1 MSDNQKQTQTDFNTL
16 SNLFKEY
23 QNSSTKNYSRLSSV
37 SYSNEDVNNFR
48 EDFYDF
54 DIKEEEEF
62 SKYIM
67 KKLDLMKKKSI
78 EYFENN
84 IKKIEEI
91 FEKFKIRISSF
102 INNKERKISDVKNLL
117 NNRQSILKYA
127 SENIFKKLNNIIK
140 ICDNII
146 NNIEKNFELL
156 NIFFDQKHILD
167 SRKQIENFLINN
179 SKLIENCSVINKF
192 NFTEIDTTNLNKID
206 YYNHYLKY
214 LSQKK
219 IEDEE
224 SVKNFVIKAKE
235 DYNSSLLFL
244 VENYVSL
251 EKLKI
256 EGIGT
261 SEFQSILQN
270 MKASTTKKK
279 KEDNLKNL
287 SIKNFGSIEYKNN
300 MKKLNKLKK
309 LKIQNGIY
317 INTSIISNL
326 FIENNKN
333 LISLSL
339 DNINMTDIGFKS
351 ILLSLIKNKNIT
363 ETLEYLSFE
372 GNRITTVKY
381 DKDNNQIQDQFF
393 NNLKTLNLSKNMI
406 YKFEFWLSALINL
419 RFLDLT
425 GNNIPTSTF
434 MNQVIENKKEKEKKR
449 KKEKEKDKTGNNF
462 DENKYKDI
470 LVLLNDNM
478 FITNSQKNNNEY
490 INYLNDILPNFDSDI
505 KNLNLNF
512 TYDIETQIYLEKL
525 KFSLNLTISLIKL
538 DLSFCG
544 LDTDTL
550 IKFFKNNSKFFSLR
564 NLNLRYNN
572 IKSDFFEKIN
582 SNNEICLDNINY
594 IDLSENEIICETVEK
609 IENLCL
615 FIENHQN
622 LEKLKIINTGFFSDW
637 IDNVKDSNPN
647 ADKFKGAFVKLKK
660 NLDENKREF
669 KFILNEGNINFVK
682 KEFQDLFNF
691 IC

>member
-1 MSDNQKQTQTDFNTL
+1 
-16 SNLFKEY
+16 
-23 QNSSTKNYSRLSSV
+23 
-37 SYSNEDVNNFR
+37 
-48 EDFYDF
+48 
-54 DIKEEEEF
+54 
-62 SKYIM
+62 
-67 KKLDLMKKKSI
+67 
-78 EYFENN
+78 
-84 IKKIEEI
+84 
-91 FEKFKIRISSF
+91 
-102 INNKERKISDVKNLL
+102 
-117 NNRQSILKYA
+117 
-127 SENIFKKLNNIIK
+127 
-140 ICDNII
+140 
-146 NNIEKNFELL
+146 
-156 NIFFDQKHILD
+156 
-167 SRKQIENFLINN
+167 
-179 SKLIENCSVINKF
+179 
-192 NFTEIDTTNLNKID
+192 
-206 YYNHYLKY
+206 
-214 LSQKK
+214 
-219 IEDEE
+219 
-224 SVKNFVIKAKE
+224 
-235 DYNSSLLFL
+235 
-244 VENYVSL
+244 
-251 EKLKI
+251 
-256 EGIGT
+256 
-261 SEFQSILQN
+261 
-270 MKASTTKKK
+270 
-279 KEDNLKNL
+279 
-287 SIKNFGSIEYKNN
+287 
-300 MKKLNKLKK
+300 
-309 LKIQNGIY
+309 
-317 INTSIISNL
+317 
-326 FIENNKN
+326 
-333 LISLSL
+333 
-339 DNINMTDIGFKS
+339 
-351 ILLSLIKNKNIT
+351 
-363 ETLEYLSFE
+363 
-372 GNRITTVKY
+372 
-381 DKDNNQIQDQFF
+381 
-393 NNLKTLNLSKNMI
+393 MI

-449 KKEKEKDKTGNNF
+449 KKEKEKNKTGINF

-647 ADKFKGAFVKLKK
+647 ADKFKFAFVKLKK

>member
-1 MSDNQKQTQTDFNTL
+1 
-16 SNLFKEY
+16 
-23 QNSSTKNYSRLSSV
+23 
-37 SYSNEDVNNFR
+37 
-48 EDFYDF
+48 
-54 DIKEEEEF
+54 
-62 SKYIM
+62 M

-235 DYNSSLLFL
+235 DYNSSLHFL

-270 MKASTTKKK
+270 MKASITKKK

-287 SIKNFGSIEYKNN
+287 SIKNFGSIEYKTNI
-300 MKKLNKLKK
+300 KKLNKLKK

-449 KKEKEKDKTGNNF
+449 KKRK
-462 DENKYKDI
+462 
-470 LVLLNDNM
+470 
-478 FITNSQKNNNEY
+478 
-490 INYLNDILPNFDSDI
+490 
-505 KNLNLNF
+505 
-512 TYDIETQIYLEKL
+512 
-525 KFSLNLTISLIKL
+525 
-538 DLSFCG
+538 
-544 LDTDTL
+544 
-550 IKFFKNNSKFFSLR
+550 R
-564 NLNLRYNN
+564 
-572 IKSDFFEKIN
+572 
-582 SNNEICLDNINY
+582 
-594 IDLSENEIICETVEK
+594 
-609 IENLCL
+609 
-615 FIENHQN
+615 
-622 LEKLKIINTGFFSDW
+622 
-637 IDNVKDSNPN
+637 
-647 ADKFKGAFVKLKK
+647 KK
-660 NLDENKREF
+660 
-669 KFILNEGNINFVK
+669 
-682 KEFQDLFNF
+682 
-691 IC
+691 

>member
-261 SEFQSILQN
+261 SEFQSILKN

-279 KEDNLKNL
+279 KEDNLNNL
-287 SIKNFGSIEYKNN
+287 SIKNFGSIEYKTNI
-300 MKKLNKLKK
+300 KKLNKLKK

-363 ETLEYLSFE
+363 ETL
-372 GNRITTVKY
+372 I
-381 DKDNNQIQDQFF
+381 
-393 NNLKTLNLSKNMI
+393 
-406 YKFEFWLSALINL
+406 
-419 RFLDLT
+419 
-425 GNNIPTSTF
+425 
-434 MNQVIENKKEKEKKR
+434 
-449 KKEKEKDKTGNNF
+449 
-462 DENKYKDI
+462 
-470 LVLLNDNM
+470 
-478 FITNSQKNNNEY
+478 
-490 INYLNDILPNFDSDI
+490 
-505 KNLNLNF
+505 
-512 TYDIETQIYLEKL
+512 
-525 KFSLNLTISLIKL
+525 
-538 DLSFCG
+538 
-544 LDTDTL
+544 
-550 IKFFKNNSKFFSLR
+550 
-564 NLNLRYNN
+564 
-572 IKSDFFEKIN
+572 
-582 SNNEICLDNINY
+582 
-594 IDLSENEIICETVEK
+594 
-609 IENLCL
+609 
-615 FIENHQN
+615 
-622 LEKLKIINTGFFSDW
+622 
-637 IDNVKDSNPN
+637 
-647 ADKFKGAFVKLKK
+647 
-660 NLDENKREF
+660 F
-669 KFILNEGNINFVK
+669 KF
-682 KEFQDLFNF
+682 
-691 IC
+691 

>member
-54 DIKEEEEF
+54 EMKEEEEF

-270 MKASTTKKK
+270 MKASITKKK

-287 SIKNFGSIEYKNN
+287 SIKNFGSIEYKTNI
-300 MKKLNKLKK
+300 KKLNKLKK

-372 GNRITTVKY
+372 GNRITTVRY

-434 MNQVIENKKEKEKKR
+434 MNQVIENKKEKEKN
-449 KKEKEKDKTGNNF
+449 KTGNNF

-647 ADKFKGAFVKLKK
+647 ADKFKGVFVKLKT

>member
-23 QNSSTKNYSRLSSV
+23 QNSSTKNNSRLSSV

-48 EDFYDF
+48 KDFYDF
-54 DIKEEEEF
+54 DINEEEEF

-102 INNKERKISDVKNLL
+102 
-117 NNRQSILKYA
+117 

-224 SVKNFVIKAKE
+224 SIKNFVIKAKE

-270 MKASTTKKK
+270 MKASITKKK

-434 MNQVIENKKEKEKKR
+434 MNQVIENKKEKKEKK
-449 KKEKEKDKTGNNF
+449 KKKKIKQGI
-462 DENKYKDI
+462 I
-470 LVLLNDNM
+470 LM
-478 FITNSQKNNNEY
+478 KI
-490 INYLNDILPNFDSDI
+490 
-505 KNLNLNF
+505 
-512 TYDIETQIYLEKL
+512 
-525 KFSLNLTISLIKL
+525 
-538 DLSFCG
+538 
-544 LDTDTL
+544 
-550 IKFFKNNSKFFSLR
+550 
-564 NLNLRYNN
+564 N
-572 IKSDFFEKIN
+572 IKIF
-582 SNNEICLDNINY
+582 
-594 IDLSENEIICETVEK
+594 
-609 IENLCL
+609 
-615 FIENHQN
+615 
-622 LEKLKIINTGFFSDW
+622 
-637 IDNVKDSNPN
+637 
-647 ADKFKGAFVKLKK
+647 
-660 NLDENKREF
+660 
-669 KFILNEGNINFVK
+669 
-682 KEFQDLFNF
+682 
-691 IC
+691 

>member
-54 DIKEEEEF
+54 DINEEEEF

-224 SVKNFVIKAKE
+224 NVKNFVIKAKE
-235 DYNSSLLFL
+235 D
-244 VENYVSL
+244 
-251 EKLKI
+251 
-256 EGIGT
+256 
-261 SEFQSILQN
+261 
-270 MKASTTKKK
+270 
-279 KEDNLKNL
+279 
-287 SIKNFGSIEYKNN
+287 
-300 MKKLNKLKK
+300 
-309 LKIQNGIY
+309 
-317 INTSIISNL
+317 
-326 FIENNKN
+326 
-333 LISLSL
+333 
-339 DNINMTDIGFKS
+339 
-351 ILLSLIKNKNIT
+351 
-363 ETLEYLSFE
+363 
-372 GNRITTVKY
+372 
-381 DKDNNQIQDQFF
+381 
-393 NNLKTLNLSKNMI
+393 
-406 YKFEFWLSALINL
+406 
-419 RFLDLT
+419 
-425 GNNIPTSTF
+425 
-434 MNQVIENKKEKEKKR
+434 
-449 KKEKEKDKTGNNF
+449 
-462 DENKYKDI
+462 
-470 LVLLNDNM
+470 
-478 FITNSQKNNNEY
+478 
-490 INYLNDILPNFDSDI
+490 
-505 KNLNLNF
+505 
-512 TYDIETQIYLEKL
+512 
-525 KFSLNLTISLIKL
+525 
-538 DLSFCG
+538 
-544 LDTDTL
+544 
-550 IKFFKNNSKFFSLR
+550 
-564 NLNLRYNN
+564 
-572 IKSDFFEKIN
+572 
-582 SNNEICLDNINY
+582 
-594 IDLSENEIICETVEK
+594 
-609 IENLCL
+609 
-615 FIENHQN
+615 
-622 LEKLKIINTGFFSDW
+622 
-637 IDNVKDSNPN
+637 
-647 ADKFKGAFVKLKK
+647 
-660 NLDENKREF
+660 
-669 KFILNEGNINFVK
+669 
-682 KEFQDLFNF
+682 
-691 IC
+691 

>member
-1 MSDNQKQTQTDFNTL
+1 MSDNKKQTQTDFNTL

-54 DIKEEEEF
+54 EMKEEEEF

-270 MKASTTKKK
+270 MKASITKKK

-287 SIKNFGSIEYKNN
+287 SIKNFGSIEYKTNI
-300 MKKLNKLKK
+300 KKLNKLKK

-406 YKFEFWLSALINL
+406 YKFEFWLSVLIN
-419 RFLDLT
+419 LDLT
-425 GNNIPTSTF
+425 GNNIPTSIF
-434 MNQVIENKKEKEKKR
+434 MNQIIENKKEKEKKR
-449 KKEKEKDKTGNNF
+449 I
-462 DENKYKDI
+462 I
-470 LVLLNDNM
+470 LM
-478 FITNSQKNNNEY
+478 KI
-490 INYLNDILPNFDSDI
+490 
-505 KNLNLNF
+505 
-512 TYDIETQIYLEKL
+512 
-525 KFSLNLTISLIKL
+525 
-538 DLSFCG
+538 
-544 LDTDTL
+544 
-550 IKFFKNNSKFFSLR
+550 
-564 NLNLRYNN
+564 N
-572 IKSDFFEKIN
+572 IKIF
-582 SNNEICLDNINY
+582 
-594 IDLSENEIICETVEK
+594 
-609 IENLCL
+609 
-615 FIENHQN
+615 
-622 LEKLKIINTGFFSDW
+622 
-637 IDNVKDSNPN
+637 
-647 ADKFKGAFVKLKK
+647 
-660 NLDENKREF
+660 
-669 KFILNEGNINFVK
+669 
-682 KEFQDLFNF
+682 
-691 IC
+691 

>member
-54 DIKEEEEF
+54 NINEEEEF

-279 KEDNLKNL
+279 KEDNLNNL

-393 NNLKTLNLSKNMI
+393 NNLKTLN
-406 YKFEFWLSALINL
+406 F
-419 RFLDLT
+419 
-425 GNNIPTSTF
+425 
-434 MNQVIENKKEKEKKR
+434 
-449 KKEKEKDKTGNNF
+449 
-462 DENKYKDI
+462 
-470 LVLLNDNM
+470 
-478 FITNSQKNNNEY
+478 
-490 INYLNDILPNFDSDI
+490 
-505 KNLNLNF
+505 
-512 TYDIETQIYLEKL
+512 
-525 KFSLNLTISLIKL
+525 
-538 DLSFCG
+538 
-544 LDTDTL
+544 
-550 IKFFKNNSKFFSLR
+550 
-564 NLNLRYNN
+564 
-572 IKSDFFEKIN
+572 
-582 SNNEICLDNINY
+582 
-594 IDLSENEIICETVEK
+594 
-609 IENLCL
+609 
-615 FIENHQN
+615 
-622 LEKLKIINTGFFSDW
+622 LKI
-637 IDNVKDSNPN
+637 
-647 ADKFKGAFVKLKK
+647 
-660 NLDENKREF
+660 
-669 KFILNEGNINFVK
+669 
-682 KEFQDLFNF
+682 
-691 IC
+691 

>member
-127 SENIFKKLNNIIK
+127 SDNIFKKLNNIIK

-279 KEDNLKNL
+279 KEDNLNNL

-434 MNQVIENKKEKEKKR
+434 MNQVIENKKEKKEKK
-449 KKEKEKDKTGNNF
+449 KKKKIKQGI
-462 DENKYKDI
+462 I
-470 LVLLNDNM
+470 LM
-478 FITNSQKNNNEY
+478 KI
-490 INYLNDILPNFDSDI
+490 
-505 KNLNLNF
+505 
-512 TYDIETQIYLEKL
+512 
-525 KFSLNLTISLIKL
+525 
-538 DLSFCG
+538 
-544 LDTDTL
+544 
-550 IKFFKNNSKFFSLR
+550 
-564 NLNLRYNN
+564 N
-572 IKSDFFEKIN
+572 IKIF
-582 SNNEICLDNINY
+582 
-594 IDLSENEIICETVEK
+594 
-609 IENLCL
+609 
-615 FIENHQN
+615 
-622 LEKLKIINTGFFSDW
+622 
-637 IDNVKDSNPN
+637 
-647 ADKFKGAFVKLKK
+647 
-660 NLDENKREF
+660 
-669 KFILNEGNINFVK
+669 
-682 KEFQDLFNF
+682 
-691 IC
+691 

>member
-54 DIKEEEEF
+54 NINEEEEF

-235 DYNSSLLFL
+235 DYNSSLLF
-244 VENYVSL
+244 
-251 EKLKI
+251 
-256 EGIGT
+256 
-261 SEFQSILQN
+261 
-270 MKASTTKKK
+270 
-279 KEDNLKNL
+279 
-287 SIKNFGSIEYKNN
+287 
-300 MKKLNKLKK
+300 
-309 LKIQNGIY
+309 
-317 INTSIISNL
+317 
-326 FIENNKN
+326 
-333 LISLSL
+333 
-339 DNINMTDIGFKS
+339 
-351 ILLSLIKNKNIT
+351 
-363 ETLEYLSFE
+363 
-372 GNRITTVKY
+372 
-381 DKDNNQIQDQFF
+381 
-393 NNLKTLNLSKNMI
+393 
-406 YKFEFWLSALINL
+406 
-419 RFLDLT
+419 
-425 GNNIPTSTF
+425 
-434 MNQVIENKKEKEKKR
+434 
-449 KKEKEKDKTGNNF
+449 
-462 DENKYKDI
+462 
-470 LVLLNDNM
+470 
-478 FITNSQKNNNEY
+478 
-490 INYLNDILPNFDSDI
+490 
-505 KNLNLNF
+505 
-512 TYDIETQIYLEKL
+512 
-525 KFSLNLTISLIKL
+525 
-538 DLSFCG
+538 
-544 LDTDTL
+544 
-550 IKFFKNNSKFFSLR
+550 
-564 NLNLRYNN
+564 
-572 IKSDFFEKIN
+572 
-582 SNNEICLDNINY
+582 
-594 IDLSENEIICETVEK
+594 
-609 IENLCL
+609 
-615 FIENHQN
+615 
-622 LEKLKIINTGFFSDW
+622 
-637 IDNVKDSNPN
+637 
-647 ADKFKGAFVKLKK
+647 
-660 NLDENKREF
+660 
-669 KFILNEGNINFVK
+669 
-682 KEFQDLFNF
+682 
-691 IC
+691 

>member
-219 IEDEE
+219 
-224 SVKNFVIKAKE
+224 
-235 DYNSSLLFL
+235 
-244 VENYVSL
+244 
-251 EKLKI
+251 
-256 EGIGT
+256 
-261 SEFQSILQN
+261 
-270 MKASTTKKK
+270 
-279 KEDNLKNL
+279 
-287 SIKNFGSIEYKNN
+287 
-300 MKKLNKLKK
+300 
-309 LKIQNGIY
+309 
-317 INTSIISNL
+317 
-326 FIENNKN
+326 
-333 LISLSL
+333 
-339 DNINMTDIGFKS
+339 
-351 ILLSLIKNKNIT
+351 
-363 ETLEYLSFE
+363 
-372 GNRITTVKY
+372 NR
-381 DKDNNQIQDQFF
+381 
-393 NNLKTLNLSKNMI
+393 
-406 YKFEFWLSALINL
+406 
-419 RFLDLT
+419 R
-425 GNNIPTSTF
+425 
-434 MNQVIENKKEKEKKR
+434 
-449 KKEKEKDKTGNNF
+449 
-462 DENKYKDI
+462 
-470 LVLLNDNM
+470 
-478 FITNSQKNNNEY
+478 
-490 INYLNDILPNFDSDI
+490 
-505 KNLNLNF
+505 
-512 TYDIETQIYLEKL
+512 
-525 KFSLNLTISLIKL
+525 
-538 DLSFCG
+538 
-544 LDTDTL
+544 
-550 IKFFKNNSKFFSLR
+550 
-564 NLNLRYNN
+564 
-572 IKSDFFEKIN
+572 
-582 SNNEICLDNINY
+582 
-594 IDLSENEIICETVEK
+594 
-609 IENLCL
+609 
-615 FIENHQN
+615 
-622 LEKLKIINTGFFSDW
+622 
-637 IDNVKDSNPN
+637 
-647 ADKFKGAFVKLKK
+647 
-660 NLDENKREF
+660 
-669 KFILNEGNINFVK
+669 
-682 KEFQDLFNF
+682 
-691 IC
+691 

>member
-54 DIKEEEEF
+54 NINEEEEF

-270 MKASTTKKK
+270 MKASITKKK
-279 KEDNLKNL
+279 KEDNLNNL

-406 YKFEFWLSALINL
+406 YKFEFWLSALVNL

-434 MNQVIENKKEKEKKR
+434 MNQVIDNKKEKEKKR
-449 KKEKEKDKTGNNF
+449 KKEKNKTGNNF

-478 FITNSQKNNNEY
+478 FITNSQ
-490 INYLNDILPNFDSDI
+490 IIM
-505 KNLNLNF
+505 
-512 TYDIETQIYLEKL
+512 
-525 KFSLNLTISLIKL
+525 
-538 DLSFCG
+538 
-544 LDTDTL
+544 
-550 IKFFKNNSKFFSLR
+550 
-564 NLNLRYNN
+564 N
-572 IKSDFFEKIN
+572 I
-582 SNNEICLDNINY
+582 
-594 IDLSENEIICETVEK
+594 
-609 IENLCL
+609 
-615 FIENHQN
+615 
-622 LEKLKIINTGFFSDW
+622 
-637 IDNVKDSNPN
+637 
-647 ADKFKGAFVKLKK
+647 
-660 NLDENKREF
+660 
-669 KFILNEGNINFVK
+669 
-682 KEFQDLFNF
+682 
-691 IC
+691 

>member
-270 MKASTTKKK
+270 MKASITKKK
-279 KEDNLKNL
+279 K
-287 SIKNFGSIEYKNN
+287 
-300 MKKLNKLKK
+300 
-309 LKIQNGIY
+309 
-317 INTSIISNL
+317 
-326 FIENNKN
+326 
-333 LISLSL
+333 
-339 DNINMTDIGFKS
+339 
-351 ILLSLIKNKNIT
+351 
-363 ETLEYLSFE
+363 
-372 GNRITTVKY
+372 
-381 DKDNNQIQDQFF
+381 
-393 NNLKTLNLSKNMI
+393 
-406 YKFEFWLSALINL
+406 
-419 RFLDLT
+419 
-425 GNNIPTSTF
+425 
-434 MNQVIENKKEKEKKR
+434 
-449 KKEKEKDKTGNNF
+449 
-462 DENKYKDI
+462 
-470 LVLLNDNM
+470 
-478 FITNSQKNNNEY
+478 
-490 INYLNDILPNFDSDI
+490 
-505 KNLNLNF
+505 
-512 TYDIETQIYLEKL
+512 
-525 KFSLNLTISLIKL
+525 
-538 DLSFCG
+538 
-544 LDTDTL
+544 
-550 IKFFKNNSKFFSLR
+550 
-564 NLNLRYNN
+564 
-572 IKSDFFEKIN
+572 
-582 SNNEICLDNINY
+582 
-594 IDLSENEIICETVEK
+594 
-609 IENLCL
+609 
-615 FIENHQN
+615 
-622 LEKLKIINTGFFSDW
+622 KII
-637 IDNVKDSNPN
+637 
-647 ADKFKGAFVKLKK
+647 
-660 NLDENKREF
+660 
-669 KFILNEGNINFVK
+669 
-682 KEFQDLFNF
+682 
-691 IC
+691 

>member
-235 DYNSSLLFL
+235 DYNSSLLF
-244 VENYVSL
+244 
-251 EKLKI
+251 
-256 EGIGT
+256 
-261 SEFQSILQN
+261 
-270 MKASTTKKK
+270 
-279 KEDNLKNL
+279 
-287 SIKNFGSIEYKNN
+287 
-300 MKKLNKLKK
+300 
-309 LKIQNGIY
+309 
-317 INTSIISNL
+317 
-326 FIENNKN
+326 
-333 LISLSL
+333 
-339 DNINMTDIGFKS
+339 
-351 ILLSLIKNKNIT
+351 
-363 ETLEYLSFE
+363 
-372 GNRITTVKY
+372 
-381 DKDNNQIQDQFF
+381 
-393 NNLKTLNLSKNMI
+393 
-406 YKFEFWLSALINL
+406 
-419 RFLDLT
+419 
-425 GNNIPTSTF
+425 
-434 MNQVIENKKEKEKKR
+434 
-449 KKEKEKDKTGNNF
+449 
-462 DENKYKDI
+462 
-470 LVLLNDNM
+470 
-478 FITNSQKNNNEY
+478 
-490 INYLNDILPNFDSDI
+490 
-505 KNLNLNF
+505 
-512 TYDIETQIYLEKL
+512 
-525 KFSLNLTISLIKL
+525 
-538 DLSFCG
+538 
-544 LDTDTL
+544 
-550 IKFFKNNSKFFSLR
+550 
-564 NLNLRYNN
+564 
-572 IKSDFFEKIN
+572 
-582 SNNEICLDNINY
+582 
-594 IDLSENEIICETVEK
+594 
-609 IENLCL
+609 
-615 FIENHQN
+615 
-622 LEKLKIINTGFFSDW
+622 
-637 IDNVKDSNPN
+637 
-647 ADKFKGAFVKLKK
+647 
-660 NLDENKREF
+660 
-669 KFILNEGNINFVK
+669 
-682 KEFQDLFNF
+682 
-691 IC
+691 

>member
-279 KEDNLKNL
+279 KEDNLNNL

-372 GNRITTVKY
+372 GNRITTVRY

-434 MNQVIENKKEKEKKR
+434 MNQVIENKKEKKEKK
-449 KKEKEKDKTGNNF
+449 KKKKIKQGI
-462 DENKYKDI
+462 I
-470 LVLLNDNM
+470 LM
-478 FITNSQKNNNEY
+478 KI
-490 INYLNDILPNFDSDI
+490 
-505 KNLNLNF
+505 
-512 TYDIETQIYLEKL
+512 
-525 KFSLNLTISLIKL
+525 
-538 DLSFCG
+538 
-544 LDTDTL
+544 
-550 IKFFKNNSKFFSLR
+550 
-564 NLNLRYNN
+564 N
-572 IKSDFFEKIN
+572 IKIF
-582 SNNEICLDNINY
+582 
-594 IDLSENEIICETVEK
+594 
-609 IENLCL
+609 
-615 FIENHQN
+615 
-622 LEKLKIINTGFFSDW
+622 
-637 IDNVKDSNPN
+637 
-647 ADKFKGAFVKLKK
+647 
-660 NLDENKREF
+660 
-669 KFILNEGNINFVK
+669 
-682 KEFQDLFNF
+682 
-691 IC
+691 